1 MSTQKLVRQ
10 IRLNNLQYNALR
22 DPAVYRR
29 CANEPFRI
37 QALLGGK
44 GQACCTLSA
53 QSGEVIAKQ
62 RVGLPASFTHEIA
75 FPSAGVRIVTLAIEG
90 NGESFTQ
97 DLRLD
102 VLEHAWVG

>member
-1 MSTQKLVRQ
+1 MSAQKLVRQ
-10 IRLNNLQYNALR
+10 VKLNNLQYNALR

-44 GQACCTLSA
+44 GEALCALID
-53 QSGEVIAKQ
+53 QSGKTIVEK
-62 RVGLPASFTHEIA
+62 RVALPGTFTHEIA
-75 FPSAGVRIVTLAIEG
+75 FPSAGVRIVTLAMNG
-90 NGESFTQ
+90 NGEKFSQ

>member
-37 QALLGGK
+37 QALR
-44 GQACCTLSA
+44 TDSA
-53 QSGEVIAKQ
+53 
-62 RVGLPASFTHEIA
+62 
-75 FPSAGVRIVTLAIEG
+75 SAAEK
-90 NGESFTQ
+90 
-97 DLRLD
+97 
-102 VLEHAWVG
+102 

>member
-1 MSTQKLVRQ
+1 MSAQKLVRQ
-10 IRLNNLQYNALR
+10 IKLNNLQFNALR

-37 QALLGGK
+37 QALLGGT
-44 GQACCTLSA
+44 GEAVCTLGD
-53 QSGEVIAKQ
+53 QSGKTMIEKRIA
-62 RVGLPASFTHEIA
+62 LPGTFTHEIA
-75 FPSAGVRIVTLAIEG
+75 FPSAGVRVVTLAIEG
-90 NGESFTQ
+90 DGEKFTQ